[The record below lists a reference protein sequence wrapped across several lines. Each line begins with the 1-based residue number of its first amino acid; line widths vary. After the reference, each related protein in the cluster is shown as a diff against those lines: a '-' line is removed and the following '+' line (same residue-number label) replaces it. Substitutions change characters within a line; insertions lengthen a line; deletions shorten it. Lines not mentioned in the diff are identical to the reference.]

1 MMFCDSG
8 PPRNANLR
16 SHHVQTPGIP
26 VPGEQDTEQDTHA
39 AGSNG
44 RVLRVRH
51 DIMPGPSWATVE
63 CMEVSQS
70 VSLHKVKANLPEN
83 IACLGNRLHMAT
95 LHLSNLSTLDC
106 RVDCQRFFLTLK
118 TSMCRSG
125 KPHYLKS

>member
-51 DIMPGPSWATVE
+51 DIMPGPSWAKVG
-63 CMEVSQS
+63 CIQVSQS

-83 IACLGNRLHMAT
+83 IACLGHGHGYTASINHHQSSIRLQGY
-95 LHLSNLSTLDC
+95 LSEILLDFGDIH
-106 RVDCQRFFLTLK
+106 VSK
-118 TSMCRSG
+118 W
-125 KPHYLKS
+125 